1 MAVSI
6 DDLTTPLVPAN
17 VRGDLTYFATVI
29 GLTISTRPT
38 DPTYQLIDWLAKWL
52 CYFWNTFAIPAL
64 RSSFGSLAVG
74 AWLTAWA
81 MSKGVA
87 RPLATYATGPVT
99 LENRSASFVD
109 VSAVGAVS
117 ITNPAGYTFVS
128 QGPAPGNTGTMIA
141 ASGTTY
147 AQTTLVFQAVQA
159 GTASNTAANA
169 IAGYPTT
176 PASAPPGVYVATSSS
191 TPAAGNPALLGT
203 DAMGDPQLLALVRA
217 QQGASASPGSP
228 TAKILATALSATLP
242 GGIPVA
248 TNRVRIS
255 GANAVCTLYCATPS
269 GPTPGSLGSAGSEL
283 YQINAAEQA
292 ACAIPGLSISV
303 QAATALPIDLGTVV
317 LYVNAASN
325 VSAASAIATAT
336 AAFDLWQSQLPVG
349 GESLT
354 SGGQGYALYNSI
366 VAAFQSQINP
376 GYPPQW
382 VTGMYYTAGN
392 QVSNMGQ
399 TFVATASGTSG
410 GVAGPSGLG
419 GADGADGLVWAA
431 TTTTGGPTQF
441 LSAPGVYEVSIGGLT
456 PGTDTL
462 MAIGDVATFTYT
474 LTAQVV
480 PQ

>member
-1 MAVSI
+1 VAV
-6 DDLTTPLVPAN
+6 
-17 VRGDLTYFATVI
+17 
-29 GLTISTRPT
+29 
-38 DPTYQLIDWLAKWL
+38 QQ
-52 CYFWNTFAIPAL
+52 
-64 RSSFGSLAVG
+64 
-74 AWLTAWA
+74 
-81 MSKGVA
+81 
-87 RPLATYATGPVT
+87 GPVRT
-99 LENRSASFVD
+99 DGDD
-109 VSAVGAVS
+109 VTCDG
-117 ITNPAGYTFVS
+117 
-128 QGPAPGNTGTMIA
+128 
-141 ASGTTY
+141 
-147 AQTTLVFQAVQA
+147 
-159 GTASNTAANA
+159 
-169 IAGYPTT
+169 
-176 PASAPPGVYVATSSS
+176 S
-191 TPAAGNPALLGT
+191 T
-203 DAMGDPQLLALVRA
+203 
-217 QQGASASPGSP
+217 
-228 TAKILATALSATLP
+228 
-242 GGIPVA
+242 
-248 TNRVRIS
+248 
-255 GANAVCTLYCATPS
+255 
-269 GPTPGSLGSAGSEL
+269 
-283 YQINAAEQA
+283 
-292 ACAIPGLSISV
+292 
-303 QAATALPIDLGTVV
+303 
-317 LYVNAASN
+317 N